1 MAEAAPQMPGMTPQP
16 AQGGPQQAPMGVS
29 SVTGPTPNRGL
40 EAAGMQRLGMVIKI
54 LTDLLPM
61 VGATS
66 EVGVAAMDA
75 IKKFAKYIP
84 AGTVSPASER
94 NNIEQMAMRNQE
106 NSATLQQMKPQMGTG
121 TPQQPP
127 QAA

>member
-29 SVTGPTPNRGL
+29 SVTGPTPNRGV
-40 EAAGMQRLGMVIKI
+40 EAAGTQRVAMALKS
-54 LTDLLPM
+54 LTDALPM

-66 EVGVAAMDA
+66 ELGIAIMDF
-75 IKKFAKYIP
+75 IKKSAKWIP
-84 AGTVSPASER
+84 AGTVSPAAER
-94 NNIEQMAMRNQE
+94 NNIEQMALRNQE
-106 NSATLQQMKPQMGTG
+106 NSATLQQMKPQMGAG